1 LKFSTAFGDKFF
13 KPKYFVLSVTSRFAN
28 ACYDYHM
35 RIFVL
40 PKEGVNQTF
49 SVLQRAMDILSDYGF
64 KSARVGGYIN
74 ESAVVLID
82 PTEAPKAVRL
92 LTRAGLR
99 ATSD

>member
-1 LKFSTAFGDKFF
+1 LAVDLQTETS
-13 KPKYFVLSVTSRFAN
+13 VLSVTARFAN
-28 ACYDYHM
+28 SCYRRDM

-49 SVLQRAMDILSDYGF
+49 SVLQQAINILSEYGF
-64 KSARVGGYIN
+64 KSARVGGYLN

-82 PTEAPKAVRL
+82 PTEAPKAVQQ

-99 ATSD
+99 VTSD